1 MFETVSLPEADGSW
15 PQVTLYTGQ
24 PERKT
29 CEQVFLWWGFW
40 QTDAETYCPRVL
52 ETRSGQCLSGET
64 RETANSKNPTQ
75 AIRKM
80 FFYYIFYAFR

>member
-29 CEQVFLWWGFW
+29 RENVFCGGVFW
-40 QTDAETYCPRVL
+40 RTDTET
-52 ETRSGQCLSGET
+52 
-64 RETANSKNPTQ
+64 
-75 AIRKM
+75 
-80 FFYYIFYAFR
+80 

>member
-29 CEQVFLWWGFW
+29 CEHVFLWWGFW
-40 QTDAETYCPRVL
+40 QTDAE
-52 ETRSGQCLSGET
+52 
-64 RETANSKNPTQ
+64 
-75 AIRKM
+75 I
-80 FFYYIFYAFR
+80 